1 MTIKQKFNLID
12 QTKLDNSQKT
22 ILVQIKE
29 KTNNFTTKDKEVI
42 TKIDS
47 ALDKIISSLKEKM
60 PDAIKT
66 VKAKK
71 STTSTAAPQTVKK
84 TKRTAMGL
92 AKEIRK
98 PGESWKESLERARK
112 QMKEDSESATKTMK
126 SEIQKLKDFIKNHKE
141 LKGISNTD
149 LLRDAVRKA
158 KPKGRRVSKNG
169 NVYYEYRDNRT
180 DRLAPNYPSGAPK
193 LENGGDFMSGAY
205 AEKGLEVNDLNSL
218 IKQGYR
224 FHGGD
229 AFETYKEVK
238 DILDD
243 IKSDNFDYVIV
254 KVNGKYPYYTIG
266 QKAKET
272 TYMRNKDGIKVK
284 SVAMPEKKL
293 SEAEWMAKHNDSPES
308 RTYAVGG
315 GIFLDTFTGETGTHY
330 TGLVGETNAMSSGEM
345 FEDGGEFSDNQRM
358 IMNQNV
364 ELEHHHEELEN
375 ILQDKT
381 PVPAWVVAKMAT
393 ASDNISDITHYLEG
407 EKKYGNSNKKQTMN
421 KKSIYEDGGN
431 LDYWEDYQNDSPKLT
446 KANLSSVEDEVNER
460 IEDWN
465 DNNEMGIENEVS
477 ARGAK
482 KVLQLAEE
490 FFKAKGYISAD
501 IIDAMISQESYMDG
515 GFMNNVYANGGGVGE
530 LKVGDK
536 IGFLRENGKYQ
547 YAEIL
552 SIEGENINLVVRHPS
567 RKQWDNYFTET
578 KERVNKFI
586 NTLSPDYNQKYLIK
600 IKKFANGGFMDGV
613 YAEDGAMIQNQQ
625 LINNATMNTAKMF
638 ANEGIPAYVPVYR
651 RGGKI
656 KKYAVGGGVFA
667 DTFTGYTG
675 THYTGLVGETN
686 AMSSGEMFENGGG
699 VGDYIYNKGTLKIK
713 LNKIDKKEK
722 FAEFEVYSGKTKFYM
737 SVFDD
742 GGIGGDMPER
752 LWDTKV
758 EEKINEVLEDFA
770 TKNFANG
777 GGVGL
782 KGNQKRIDMNHNGK
796 LDSEDFR
803 ILRNSKKRYADGG
816 MMDNMAVH
824 DGTSFM
830 NTPVYKRGGAIKN
843 QYAGR
848 TPEDVWNNLNT
859 KQKLHFVYDHF
870 THDSNELKESLKQ
883 IGYKW
888 KYLSNPLKD
897 EFIFHIKEGQYADG
911 GFMDG
916 VYKKGGKVTFEEK
929 SNAIAKQFEGKQ
941 VEPKY
946 KRMYG
951 KKYSRGEAKEV
962 GNKIAGKMKAMYDK
976 KAFGGLF
983 GKKATTPSI
992 DLDDKQVRLNTGEYV
1007 QVIDQTG
1014 DSLLVME
1021 LGKIGTGAEPKRVK
1035 ISDVDMNSFM
1045 AGGKV
1050 KKRTTTTK
1058 TNSTDKR
1065 GGAMQLAKK
1074 IRKEGEK
1081 WQEALKRA
1089 RLQLKK

>member
-112 QMKEDSESATKTMK
+112 QMKEDSESATKIMK

-158 KPKGRRVSKNG
+158 KPKGRRVSKDG

-205 AEKGLEVNDLNSL
+205 ANDGMMLGNSNGIEENIDLSDDNKMRVKKMDYKYKRKSAREIAEKHNPA
-218 IKQGYR
+218 
-224 FHGGD
+224 
-229 AFETYKEVK
+229 AFE
-238 DILDD
+238 
-243 IKSDNFDYVIV
+243 
-254 KVNGKYPYYTIG
+254 
-266 QKAKET
+266 
-272 TYMRNKDGIKVK
+272 YMN
-284 SVAMPEKKL
+284 
-293 SEAEWMAKHNDSPES
+293 NDSNK
-308 RTYAVGG
+308 TKAYAVGG
-315 GIFLDTFTGETGTHY
+315 GIFADTFTGETGTHY

-345 FEDGGEFSDNQRM
+345 FENGGEFSDNQRM

-364 ELEHHHEELEN
+364 QLEHHHEELEN

-446 KANLSSVEDEVNER
+446 KANLSSVEDEVDER
-460 IEDWN
+460 IEEWN
-465 DNNEMGIENEVS
+465 ENNELGQENEVS

-482 KVLQLAEE
+482 KVLQLAEN

-515 GFMNNVYANGGGVGE
+515 GFMN
-530 LKVGDK
+530 
-536 IGFLRENGKYQ
+536 
-547 YAEIL
+547 
-552 SIEGENINLVVRHPS
+552 
-567 RKQWDNYFTET
+567 
-578 KERVNKFI
+578 
-586 NTLSPDYNQKYLIK
+586 
-600 IKKFANGGFMDGV
+600 GV
-613 YAEDGAMIQNQQ
+613 YAESGAMIQNQQ
-625 LINNATMNTAKMF
+625 LINDATMNTAKMF

-651 RGGKI
+651 RGGMLTPSQRYVQEI
-656 KKYAVGGGVFA
+656 KGLTGLTQNAIENYISENKLTNHEVLNIVIGLGRKQIERTDVSTAMIGKKGNAESKKLLAFAKSNKALSYAVGGGIFSDA
-667 DTFTGYTG
+667 FTGYTG

-686 AMSSGEMFENGGG
+686 AMSSGEMFA
-699 VGDYIYNKGTLKIK
+699 K
-713 LNKIDKKEK
+713 
-722 FAEFEVYSGKTKFYM
+722 
-737 SVFDD
+737 
-742 GGIGGDMPER
+742 
-752 LWDTKV
+752 
-758 EEKINEVLEDFA
+758 
-770 TKNFANG
+770 G

-803 ILRNSKKRYADGG
+803 ILRNSKKRYSNGG
-816 MMDNMAVH
+816 MMDNISVH

-848 TPEDVWNNLNT
+848 TPEDIWDNLTIEQKRHFLFDHENEFPERFRGYYVINELA
-859 KQKLHFVYDHF
+859 KRDFENSPKEIKLHF
-870 THDSNELKESLKQ
+870 K
-883 IGYKW
+883 G
-888 KYLSNPLKD
+888 
-897 EFIFHIKEGQYADG
+897 HIETGQYANGGFMNGVYKDGGEIDKLRYEVQDLEEEIKYVKLDKSFSKSEKDKYISELKKDIAYKKQRIKTYYQDNKEYANG

-916 VYKKGGKVTFEEK
+916 IYKRGGKVTFEEK

-946 KRMYG
+946 QRMYG

-962 GNKIAGKMKAMYDK
+962 GNKIAGKMKAMYDE

-983 GKKATTPSI
+983 GKSKPVSTPTI
-992 DLDDKQVRLNTGEYV
+992 NLDEKQVRLNTGEYV

-1014 DSLLVME
+1014 DSLLVMD

-1081 WQEALKRA
+1081 WQDALKRA